1 MHADPL
7 DALRHALE
15 LADPTDRIVIFGSFL
30 TVGGVLKHGLPRLGS
45 SHGV

>member
-1 MHADPL
+1 V
-7 DALRHALE
+7 
-15 LADPTDRIVIFGSFL
+15 ADPTDRIIVFGSFL